1 MALEIRDPR
10 VGVVFFSFLME
21 ELLSQKRI
29 ARSLDRLQG
38 AGLEIANH
46 ASVRST
52 DGARR
57 AVNQLNLAEIDMAV
71 LAFSDWARED
81 MPITV
86 ARDLHAPT
94 LLWGMVGQSEYLPLA
109 GVTCAASN
117 LMRIGVPFRY
127 VVGDLE
133 SQQAV
138 DEIRQWAQAA
148 AAIKELRALRIGMV
162 GLGCPG
168 LISTGA
174 SEISVRR
181 LGPEIVVLDPMYLM
195 AEYESVE
202 EERISEAMKGFRD
215 PLFHFDGATEADLRT
230 ATRLYLAA
238 REVVSQEALDV
249 IGIRCWPDL
258 RKYYGLSPCIAFS
271 MFMAEGVMGSCE
283 NDPLAGIGMALGY
296 WLTGRPVFSADINTI
311 LEENRLL
318 KLWHCGAASLALRG
332 SEKVE
337 VRKTFY
343 DSSGCTFE
351 FPLKPGAVTLFKISR
366 PYEGKF
372 RMLVASG
379 EVTRHEKPVRGNVA
393 DVRLD
398 VPAAQFVDALVGG
411 GFGHHIVMAYGEI
424 ADELA
429 KIADLLDLMLVR
441 ASSG

>member
-1 MALEIRDPR
+1 MALKGRNPR
-10 VGVVFFSFLME
+10 VGVVFFSFLLE
-21 ELLSQKRI
+21 ESLSQKLI
-29 ARSLDRLQG
+29 ARSVDRLQR
-38 AGLEIANH
+38 ADLEITSH
-46 ASVRST
+46 VSVRST
-52 DGARR
+52 DEARR
-57 AVNQLNLAEIDMAV
+57 AINQLNIAEIDLAL

-81 MPITV
+81 MSITV
-86 ARDLHAPT
+86 ARDLHAPI
-94 LLWGMVGQSEYLPLA
+94 LLWGMVGESEYLPLA
-109 GVTCAASN
+109 GVTCTASN
-117 LMRIGVPFRY
+117 LMRIGVPFKY

-133 SQQAV
+133 SQKAV
-138 DEIRQWAQAA
+138 DEVRRWARAA
-148 AAIKELRALRIGMV
+148 AAVKELRTLRLGMV

-181 LGPEIVVLDPMYLM
+181 LGPEMVVLDPMHLL

-202 EERISEAMKGFRD
+202 EERVAEVMKGFSD
-215 PLFHFDGATEADLRT
+215 PLFHFDGATETDLRT

-238 REVVSQEALDV
+238 KEIVSQEGLDV

-258 RKYYGLSPCIAFS
+258 RKYYGLSPCVAFS
-271 MFMAEGVMGSCE
+271 MFMDEGVMGSCE
-283 NDPLAGIGMALGY
+283 NDPLAGVGMALGY

-311 LEENRLL
+311 LEKERVL
-318 KLWHCGAASLALRG
+318 KLWHCGAGSPALRG

-379 EVTRHEKPVRGNVA
+379 EVTEHVGSVRGNVA

-398 VPAAQFVDALVGG
+398 VPAARFVDALVGG

-424 ADELA
+424 ADELE
-429 KIADLLDLMLVR
+429 KISDLLGLMLVK
-441 ASSG
+441 ASSN